1 MITALKGAA
10 FEKEIKEAGLVIVQF
25 RTEWNGGCQI
35 IAPIYEMLS
44 KQFASEA
51 TFFTIDTEEEKAIA
65 DKYRIKELPAILI
78 FKTGELID
86 HIAGLKP
93 KNVLRKKIEDAI
105 AGDTI

>member
-1 MITALKGAA
+1 M
-10 FEKEIKEAGLVIVQF
+10 IVQF
-25 RTEWNGGCQI
+25 KKEWNGACQI

-51 TFFTIDTEEEKAIA
+51 TFFAIDTEKEKAIA
-65 DKYRIKELPAILI
+65 DEYRIKELPTFMI

-86 HIAGLKP
+86 HVAGLTP